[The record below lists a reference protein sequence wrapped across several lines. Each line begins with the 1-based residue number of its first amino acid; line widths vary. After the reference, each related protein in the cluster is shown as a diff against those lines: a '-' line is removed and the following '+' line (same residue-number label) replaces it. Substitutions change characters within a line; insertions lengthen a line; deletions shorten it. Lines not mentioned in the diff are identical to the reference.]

1 MRTVI
6 IATKNE
12 NKVKEFRDM
21 FGSEAAVRSLLDVEM
36 DDIPETGE
44 TFEENAALKAE
55 AIAAAYE
62 VPVIADDSGLEIDAL
77 NGRPGVYSA
86 RYAGEEKNDEANTA
100 KVLQEL
106 EGMPEEKRS
115 ARFVCVIAAA
125 APGKETETFRGT
137 CEGRIAPAKSGANG
151 FGYDPVFYLPE
162 RGVSMAELPPE
173 EKNKISHRFQAL
185 QKMKEQSLNITSD
198 ERE

>member
-1 MRTVI
+1 MRTII

-21 FGSEAAVRSLLDVEM
+21 FGADVVVQSLLDVEM
-36 DDIPETGE
+36 EDIPETGV
-44 TFEENAALKAE
+44 TFEENASLKAE
-55 AIAAAYE
+55 AIAGVYN

-77 NGRPGVYSA
+77 HGRPGVYSA
-86 RYAGEEKNDEANTA
+86 RYAGEDKNDEANTA

-106 EGMPEEKRS
+106 EGVPEEERT

-137 CEGRIAPAKSGANG
+137 CEGSIATSKSGTNG
-151 FGYDPVFYLPE
+151 FGYDPIFYLPE
-162 RGVSMAELPPE
+162 RGVCMAELPPE
-173 EKNKISHRFQAL
+173 EKNKISHRYQAL
-185 QKMKEQSLNITSD
+185 QKMKEQSMNITSG
-198 ERE
+198 EGE